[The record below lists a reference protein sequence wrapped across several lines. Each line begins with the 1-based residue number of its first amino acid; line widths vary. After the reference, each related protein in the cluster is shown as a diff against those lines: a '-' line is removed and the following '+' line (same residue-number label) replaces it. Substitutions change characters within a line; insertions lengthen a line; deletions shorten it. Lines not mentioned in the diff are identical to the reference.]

1 MCSKLDILMISETKV
16 DDSFPI
22 ENFLIDVFR
31 IGGIIMLF
39 VREDILSKL
48 LGMENKLIE
57 DLYLELNMPND

>member
-1 MCSKLDILMISETKV
+1 MISETKV

-22 ENFLIDVFR
+22 QNFLIDVFR

>member
-1 MCSKLDILMISETKV
+1 MISETKV